1 MHIIKQQ
8 AKNHYQHLGH
18 LCERNRCLLRI
29 LPSLL
34 FACLYQP
41 DVCLSLQCAYQMR
54 NEKVR
59 GDILCVCAKIAVVAV
74 VVVVKHCR
82 KNTKMKA
89 DPSQTVDGVYLLRLP
104 LLSSACFF
112 LPTLSLANKSS
123 VSVSPRATQRMARTV
138 FDDMQCDHICRNL
151 ATLAKSLFDNSL
163 NLYVAFS
170 KILNLI
176 CYSFYAFFVVPKRP
190 NIEKIIPYLKIVL
203 DIMHI
208 VHL

>member
-1 MHIIKQQ
+1 
-8 AKNHYQHLGH
+8 
-18 LCERNRCLLRI
+18 
-29 LPSLL
+29 
-34 FACLYQP
+34 
-41 DVCLSLQCAYQMR
+41 
-54 NEKVR
+54 
-59 GDILCVCAKIAVVAV
+59 
-74 VVVVKHCR
+74 
-82 KNTKMKA
+82 
-89 DPSQTVDGVYLLRLP
+89 
-104 LLSSACFF
+104 
-112 LPTLSLANKSS
+112 
-123 VSVSPRATQRMARTV
+123 MARTV
-138 FDDMQCDHICRNL
+138 FDDMQCDQICRNL